1 MMKARWMRLLA
12 AIFLLGL
19 FAFLAELPSQ
29 TGLSSEFPAPAQDQN
44 SQFNLEGKI
53 NDLSSGK
60 LTVST
65 EDNIIFH
72 VTYNDKTEIHRKDG
86 TAGSAKDLAQGEKI
100 QVKGMLT
107 PAGVIEAQRIDL
119 E

>member
-1 MMKARWMRLLA
+1 MMKSRWVRPLA
-12 AIFLLGL
+12 AIFFLGL
-19 FAFLAELPSQ
+19 FAFLAEIPSQ
-29 TGLSSEFPAPAQDQN
+29 TGLSSELPIPAQDQN
-44 SQFNLEGKI
+44 SQFSLEGKI
-53 NDLSSGK
+53 NDLSPGK

-65 EDNIIFH
+65 EDNIVFH
-72 VTYNDKTEIHRKDG
+72 VTYSDKTEIRRKDG

-100 QVKGMLT
+100 QVKGMLN